1 MIELKEER
9 NVYLS
14 NFASLEKR
22 LKEKRPAWL
31 RALCKDAISCFTEL
45 GFPTTRDEDWRYT
58 SVAPIARTAFKPAVY
73 QVNGWSPSRLADVTL
88 GEVACTQLV
97 FLNGHF
103 SQELSS
109 PGKLPEGVKAGS
121 LASALD
127 SDGGLL
133 EEHLARYASYRRNAF
148 TALNTAFVEDGAFVY
163 LPKDAV
169 VKEPIHLLFLSTASK
184 DPAVCHPRNLIVA
197 GSSAQA
203 TVIES
208 YAGLEGGV
216 YFTNAVT
223 EIVTGEQSRIDHTRL
238 QRESERAFHVATMEV
253 SQHRDSAFAS
263 RSISIGA
270 KLVRNDLNVL
280 LNGEGCDC
288 TLDGLYFAGGEQ
300 HVDNHTTIDHA
311 KPHCSSRELYKGILD
326 GKSTGVFNGK
336 IIVRKDA
343 QKTDARQTNNNL
355 LLSEESLINTKPQL
369 EILAD
374 DVKCTHGA
382 TIGQL
387 DEEALFYLRT
397 RGIGDAAARSLLTY
411 AFASEIIG
419 RIRIQPIQCR
429 LDLLLSRSLS
439 KGHETL

>member
-1 MIELKEER
+1 M
-9 NVYLS
+9 
-14 NFASLEKR
+14 
-22 LKEKRPAWL
+22 
-31 RALCKDAISCFTEL
+31 
-45 GFPTTRDEDWRYT
+45 
-58 SVAPIARTAFKPAVY
+58 
-73 QVNGWSPSRLADVTL
+73 
-88 GEVACTQLV
+88 
-97 FLNGHF
+97 
-103 SQELSS
+103 
-109 PGKLPEGVKAGS
+109 PEGVKAGS

-288 TLDGLYFAGGEQ
+288 TLDGLYLAGGEQ

>member
-1 MIELKEER
+1 
-9 NVYLS
+9 
-14 NFASLEKR
+14 
-22 LKEKRPAWL
+22 
-31 RALCKDAISCFTEL
+31 
-45 GFPTTRDEDWRYT
+45 
-58 SVAPIARTAFKPAVY
+58 
-73 QVNGWSPSRLADVTL
+73 
-88 GEVACTQLV
+88 
-97 FLNGHF
+97 
-103 SQELSS
+103 
-109 PGKLPEGVKAGS
+109 
-121 LASALD
+121 
-127 SDGGLL
+127 
-133 EEHLARYASYRRNAF
+133 
-148 TALNTAFVEDGAFVY
+148 
-163 LPKDAV
+163 
-169 VKEPIHLLFLSTASK
+169 
-184 DPAVCHPRNLIVA
+184 
-197 GSSAQA
+197 
-203 TVIES
+203 
-208 YAGLEGGV
+208 
-216 YFTNAVT
+216 
-223 EIVTGEQSRIDHTRL
+223 
-238 QRESERAFHVATMEV
+238 MEV

-263 RSISIGA
+263 RSISIGG

>member
-1 MIELKEER
+1 M
-9 NVYLS
+9 
-14 NFASLEKR
+14 
-22 LKEKRPAWL
+22 
-31 RALCKDAISCFTEL
+31 
-45 GFPTTRDEDWRYT
+45 
-58 SVAPIARTAFKPAVY
+58 Y

-263 RSISIGA
+263 RSISIGG

-387 DEEALFYLRT
+387 DVEALFYLRT

>member
-31 RALCKDAISCFTEL
+31 RAFCKDAISCFTEL

-58 SVAPIARTAFKPAVY
+58 SVAPIARTAFKPAVC
-73 QVNGWSPSRLADVTL
+73 QVNGWSSSRLADVTL

-133 EEHLARYASYRRNAF
+133 EEHLARYTSYRRNAF

-263 RSISIGA
+263 RSISIGG

>member
-1 MIELKEER
+1 M
-9 NVYLS
+9 
-14 NFASLEKR
+14 
-22 LKEKRPAWL
+22 
-31 RALCKDAISCFTEL
+31 
-45 GFPTTRDEDWRYT
+45 
-58 SVAPIARTAFKPAVY
+58 Y

-263 RSISIGA
+263 RSISIGG